1 ESDRLA
7 CLTGIGFTIAE
18 SFAAVSAARLIIT
31 GRQQHAL
38 YKAVSKM
45 KTKYPNIEVNPIVN
59 DFADEAATR
68 EFWKKLAEDGIFV
81 DVLVLSAAKMWL
93 PNTLLGLGYETFK
106 DGLSVNL
113 VAPYLWTSLFHEQR
127 AVNPSRK
134 LVLLNLATIAI
145 HATQLSVPIPLYS
158 LTKGAGTMMMQHIA
172 MTVPSSEMQIIT
184 LEPGLHQPP
193 RLGLSITTCLYA
205 IVMESSAP
213 PLPSPL
219 TIMVP
224 NSTSLTPSPVPTS
237 SPTPT
242 LSPAPVR
249 YHEPP
254 DEFVQDRITY
264 VKRATI
270 TKKGFRLGSSHI
282 WKYGLQYIRGSDKK
296 EVYYCHECTA
306 GKNKQELFVINGTSK
321 VRNHLEQKHQI
332 DPQSG
337 IKKHSSTRKSVL
349 DQQKSAAATNT
360 FFWKDSME
368 KFKELLIRWIVYCH
382 IAFFQLENRY
392 FRELLFFLNPAL
404 LNHLPKAAKTI
415 RSWVMD
421 AFLSK
426 KQRLRED
433 LQRSRSRISISFDL
447 WTSPNPYAI
456 LGVIAMWIDTTGK
469 RRTTVLGI
477 RRVYGEHT
485 GENLGSVVL
494 ELLKEYDIGGDE
506 IGYFMLDNASSNDT
520 AVGFILKELCPWMDS
535 KQRRHRRLRCL
546 GHIVNLCCQAFLMG
560 RNCEKYLAKL
570 EKHYQRG
577 DYVKVEELWKKFGC
591 LGRLHNLV
599 RYIRLTPQRR
609 EEFAAIIIGGD
620 LSEFDGLE
628 LIQNNSTRWN
638 SWFHS
643 ITRAL
648 NVRERLE
655 IFSAR
660 HVPGKGSQGI
670 ANFKLDGQH
679 WFELEKI
686 ELALKDFYA
695 ATLLSEGKKTSL
707 ADWFSTLDCLLR
719 EVSETKDHYHD
730 IHTEDDNNFT
740 WKYLQSCADA
750 AWSKCAEY
758 YSNQQLNWQNRFPED
773 TDLPPAYYAAQ
784 ILDPYR
790 KWAWF
795 RQEWVLHGDEEK
807 KRWFDNAQSA
817 VKHLWET
824 EYKGRHPVEMLP
836 PPARKE
842 RAPDP
847 AFDRQREHK
856 RIRTDAPVSTTDLYE
871 QYIST
876 DRLHDDEAG
885 YDDAIAYWLSRYDS
899 QRDLARFALDLFA
912 ISPMSDE
919 CERLFSSA
927 KLTIVDRRGRL
938 KADIIEACECL
949 RAWYGKPQVEDDS
962 DSEDSENDNE
972 WVDSYS

>member
-1 ESDRLA
+1 
-7 CLTGIGFTIAE
+7 
-18 SFAAVSAARLIIT
+18 
-31 GRQQHAL
+31 
-38 YKAVSKM
+38 
-45 KTKYPNIEVNPIVN
+45 
-59 DFADEAATR
+59 
-68 EFWKKLAEDGIFV
+68 
-81 DVLVLSAAKMWL
+81 
-93 PNTLLGLGYETFK
+93 
-106 DGLSVNL
+106 
-113 VAPYLWTSLFHEQR
+113 
-127 AVNPSRK
+127 
-134 LVLLNLATIAI
+134 
-145 HATQLSVPIPLYS
+145 
-158 LTKGAGTMMMQHIA
+158 
-172 MTVPSSEMQIIT
+172 
-184 LEPGLHQPP
+184 
-193 RLGLSITTCLYA
+193 
-205 IVMESSAP
+205 
-213 PLPSPL
+213 
-219 TIMVP
+219 MVP

-270 TKKGFRLGSSHI
+270 TKKGFRLGSPHI

-382 IAFFQLENRY
+382 IAFFQLENR
-392 FRELLFFLNPAL
+392 
-404 LNHLPKAAKTI
+404 
-415 RSWVMD
+415 
-421 AFLSK
+421 
-426 KQRLRED
+426 
-433 LQRSRSRISISFDL
+433 
-447 WTSPNPYAI
+447 
-456 LGVIAMWIDTTGK
+456 
-469 RRTTVLGI
+469 
-477 RRVYGEHT
+477 
-485 GENLGSVVL
+485 
-494 ELLKEYDIGGDE
+494 
-506 IGYFMLDNASSNDT
+506 
-520 AVGFILKELCPWMDS
+520 
-535 KQRRHRRLRCL
+535 
-546 GHIVNLCCQAFLMG
+546 AFLMG

-577 DYVKVEELWKKFGC
+577 DYAKVEELWKKFGC

-719 EVSETKDHYHD
+719 EISETKDHYHD
-730 IHTEDDNNFT
+730 IHSEDDNNFT

-758 YSNQQLNWQNRFPED
+758 YNNQQLNWQNRFPED

-807 KRWFDNAQSA
+807 RRWFDNAQSA

-972 WVDSYS
+972 WIDSYS